1 MKKLSKLFG
10 DYSTRIL
17 LTLCF
22 VMSFATAS
30 SWASMVSLNSD
41 EIQDMEP
48 VDQGAPAYSYITN
61 HTDDGAVFLT
71 FWLSFQHGYSL
82 GSMTTPVSWNADW
95 SEHSS
100 FQQRIVNRDESPWTF
115 SMSID
120 DGSAT
125 YTSNA
130 LTLAGVSGDEIT
142 PNVTEGILSF
152 DFSTLE
158 FETVDLANI
167 LSVSLN
173 ISGILPVNNYDRV
186 AEYEVAFEVGDL
198 NPVPLPPS
206 LALFAS
212 SLGLLGLRKKIMKS
226 FK

>member
-1 MKKLSKLFG
+1 MKKLSKFLG

-22 VMSFATAS
+22 AMCFATTS

-41 EIQDMEP
+41 EIQDMVP
-48 VDQGAPAYSYITN
+48 VNQGAPAFSFITN
-61 HTDDGAVFLT
+61 ETDDGAVFLT
-71 FWLSFQHGYSL
+71 FWLSFKYGYSL
-82 GSMTTPVSWNADW
+82 GSMSTPVSWSADW
-95 SEHSS
+95 TEHTS

-120 DGSAT
+120 DGSNV
-125 YTSNA
+125 YTSNS

-158 FETVDLANI
+158 LETIDLANI
-167 LSVSLN
+167 SSVSLN

-198 NPVPLPPS
+198 NPVPLPAS
-206 LALFAS
+206 LLLFSSALAL
-212 SLGLLGLRKKIMKS
+212 LILRKNNNKTV
-226 FK
+226 

>member
-1 MKKLSKLFG
+1 
-10 DYSTRIL
+10 
-17 LTLCF
+17 
-22 VMSFATAS
+22 
-30 SWASMVSLNSD
+30 MVSLNSD

-48 VDQGAPAYSYITN
+48 VDQGAPAYSFITN

-82 GSMTTPVSWNADW
+82 GSMTTPVSWSADW
-95 SEHSS
+95 SDHSS

-158 FETVDLANI
+158 FENVDLASI

>member
-1 MKKLSKLFG
+1 MKKLFSAFR

-17 LTLCF
+17 LSLCF

-30 SWASMVSLNSD
+30 SWASMVSLNSN

-115 SMSID
+115 SMNVD

-130 LTLAGVSGDEIT
+130 LTLAGVSGDEII

-206 LALFAS
+206 LALFVT
-212 SLGLLGLRKKIMKS
+212 SLGFLILSRNNNKTV
-226 FK
+226 

>member
-1 MKKLSKLFG
+1 MKKLSKLLG

-30 SWASMVSLNSD
+30 SWASIVSLNSD

-48 VDQGAPAYSYITN
+48 VNQGAPAFSFITN
-61 HTDDGAVFLT
+61 ETDDGAVFLT
-71 FWLSFQHGYSL
+71 FWLPFEYGYTL
-82 GSMTTPVSWNADW
+82 GSVSTPGSWSADW
-95 SEHSS
+95 TEHTF
-100 FQQRIVNRDESPWTF
+100 FQQRIINRDESPWTF

-120 DGSAT
+120 DGAAT

-206 LALFAS
+206 LALFVT
-212 SLGLLGLRKKIMKS
+212 SLGFLILSRNNNKTV
-226 FK
+226 

>member
-1 MKKLSKLFG
+1 
-10 DYSTRIL
+10 
-17 LTLCF
+17 
-22 VMSFATAS
+22 
-30 SWASMVSLNSD
+30 MVSLNSN

-82 GSMTTPVSWNADW
+82 GSMTTPVSWSADW

-115 SMSID
+115 SMNID

-130 LTLAGVSGDEIT
+130 LTLAGVSGDEII

-167 LSVSLN
+167 LSISLN

-186 AEYEVAFEVGDL
+186 AEYEVAFEIGDL

-206 LALFAS
+206 FVLFGSSLAL
-212 SLGLLGLRKKIMKS
+212 LGFRQKIIKS

>member
-1 MKKLSKLFG
+1 MKKLSQILG

-22 VMSFATAS
+22 VLSFATTS
-30 SWASMVSLNSD
+30 SWASMISLNSG

-48 VDQGAPAYSYITN
+48 VDQGAPAFSFLTN
-61 HTDDGAVFLT
+61 ETDEGAVFLT
-71 FWLSFQHGYSL
+71 FWLSFKYGYSL
-82 GSMTTPVSWNADW
+82 GSMSTPVSWSADW
-95 SEHSS
+95 TEHTS

-120 DGSAT
+120 DGSDI
-125 YTSNA
+125 YTSNS

-198 NPVPLPPS
+198 NAVPLPPS
-206 LALFAS
+206 LALFAA
-212 SLGLLGLRKKIMKS
+212 SLGLLSLRKKIIK
-226 FK
+226 

>member
-1 MKKLSKLFG
+1 MKKLSKFLG

-22 VMSFATAS
+22 AMCFATTS

-41 EIQDMEP
+41 EIQDMVP
-48 VDQGAPAYSYITN
+48 VNQGAPAFSFITN
-61 HTDDGAVFLT
+61 ETDEGAVFLT
-71 FWLSFQHGYSL
+71 FWLSFQNGYSL
-82 GSMTTPVSWNADW
+82 GSMSTPISWSADW
-95 SEHSS
+95 TEHTS

-120 DGSAT
+120 DGSNV
-125 YTSNA
+125 YTSNS

-158 FETVDLANI
+158 LETIDLANI
-167 LSVSLN
+167 SSVSLN

-198 NPVPLPPS
+198 NPVPLPAS
-206 LALFAS
+206 LLLFSSALAL
-212 SLGLLGLRKKIMKS
+212 LILRKNNNKTV
-226 FK
+226 

>member
-1 MKKLSKLFG
+1 M
-10 DYSTRIL
+10 I
-17 LTLCF
+17 
-22 VMSFATAS
+22 
-30 SWASMVSLNSD
+30 SLNSG

-48 VDQGAPAYSYITN
+48 VDQGAPAFSFLTN
-61 HTDDGAVFLT
+61 ETDEGAVFLT
-71 FWLSFQHGYSL
+71 FWLSFKYGYSL
-82 GSMTTPVSWNADW
+82 GSMSTPVSWSADW
-95 SEHSS
+95 TEHTS

-120 DGSAT
+120 DGSDI
-125 YTSNA
+125 YTSNS

-198 NPVPLPPS
+198 NAVPLPPS
-206 LALFAS
+206 LALFAA
-212 SLGLLGLRKKIMKS
+212 SLGLLSLRKKIIK
-226 FK
+226 

>member
-1 MKKLSKLFG
+1 MKKLYQILG

-22 VMSFATAS
+22 VLSFATTS
-30 SWASMVSLNSD
+30 SWASMISLNSG

-48 VDQGAPAYSYITN
+48 VDQGAPAFSFLTN
-61 HTDDGAVFLT
+61 ETDEGAVFLT
-71 FWLSFQHGYSL
+71 FWLSFKYGYSL
-82 GSMTTPVSWNADW
+82 GSMSTPVSWSADW
-95 SEHSS
+95 TEHTS

-120 DGSAT
+120 DGSDI
-125 YTSNA
+125 YTSNS

-198 NPVPLPPS
+198 NAVPLPPS
-206 LALFAS
+206 LALFAA
-212 SLGLLGLRKKIMKS
+212 SLGLLSLRKKIIK
-226 FK
+226 